1 VTIRRVF
8 LGAVAVLVSHGA
20 INAAEQCPAPY
31 TGRFE
36 NPEYGYAFVVPHGL
50 VGYWQSPCTS
60 EPDGQCTCMGVHG
73 LYMPLSRAAVLSVYS
88 GYAAWM
94 EDDTSEKA
102 VVASVI
108 DLQRKNAKHLAITIS
123 TPHKVLL
130 KGRTGFRYEEA
141 YRDADSNTEMQ
152 SINYVFV
159 SHGAGLIEL
168 ELSMTAPKALFNTY
182 LRQFDEV
189 LKSVEWLPNNH

>member
-1 VTIRRVF
+1 
-8 LGAVAVLVSHGA
+8 
-20 INAAEQCPAPY
+20 
-31 TGRFE
+31 
-36 NPEYGYAFVVPHGL
+36 
-50 VGYWQSPCTS
+50 
-60 EPDGQCTCMGVHG
+60 MGVHG

-130 KGRTGFRYEEA
+130 K
-141 YRDADSNTEMQ
+141 
-152 SINYVFV
+152 V
-159 SHGAGLIEL
+159 SVRRRPH
-168 ELSMTAPKALFNTY
+168 
-182 LRQFDEV
+182 
-189 LKSVEWLPNNH
+189 